1 MNLESENG
9 ESEEENYQESLEFE
23 EHSDMNTSTCD
34 DESESSDDGTTDDF
48 SEITV
53 YKACGLF

>member
-9 ESEEENYQESLEFE
+9 ESEEEFE

-34 DESESSDDGTTDDF
+34 DGSESSDDGTTDDF